1 MKRILF
7 IAALLFSAQA
17 SALYYPYPAQPLQ
30 HIANA
35 PSAIVSTGTSS
46 TAFAANPLR
55 TGLACT
61 NFGSANA
68 FLAYGSNTAVSG
80 GGIAILAGS
89 TWWMDDY
96 MFTNQA
102 IQVIGVTTLSCQEF
116 Q

>member
-1 MKRILF
+1 MKKLLLCLLMLF
-7 IAALLFSAQA
+7 ATSA
-17 SALYYPYPAQPLQ
+17 SATNYLQPPTPRQ

-35 PSAIVSTGTSS
+35 PSAIVSTGASS

-61 NFGSANA
+61 NFGSTNA
-68 FLAYGSNTAVSG
+68 FLAYGSNAAISG
-80 GGIAILAGS
+80 GGIAVLAGS

-96 MFTNQA
+96 LFTTQA